1 MTVAP
6 RFWPVRVAQLDWLA
20 RLVQPA
26 RLAQLARCGSDR
38 GYATIAS
45 AGIIAAV
52 VALALV
58 VASAVSRTADT
69 HRAQVAADLAAVAG
83 ATALHTGQG
92 VGQGAGGGGG
102 GAGGGDACAVARETA
117 RLNGAELADCSIT
130 GADVTVAAVVGG
142 AEAAAKAGP
151 I

>member
-1 MTVAP
+1 MTTAARSRLVQ
-6 RFWPVRVAQLDWLA
+6 RA
-20 RLVQPA
+20 RLVQLG
-26 RLAQLARCGSDR
+26 RLARRTRCGSDR

-58 VASAVSRTADT
+58 VAALVGRVADT

-83 ATALHTGQG
+83 ATA
-92 VGQGAGGGGG
+92 VYAGF
-102 GAGGGDACAVARETA
+102 DACSTA
-117 RLNGAELADCSIT
+117 RQTAELNGAELGQCAIT
-130 GADVTVAAVVGG
+130 GVDVVVSATVGKSEAVS
-142 AEAAAKAGP
+142 KAGP

>member
-1 MTVAP
+1 MTTAA
-6 RFWPVRVAQLDWLA
+6 RSRLVRRA
-20 RLVQPA
+20 RLVQPGRLARLVRLA
-26 RLAQLARCGSDR
+26 RLARRTRCGSDR

-58 VASAVSRTADT
+58 VAALVGRVADT

-83 ATALHTGQG
+83 ATA
-92 VGQGAGGGGG
+92 VYAGS
-102 GAGGGDACAVARETA
+102 DACSTA
-117 RLNGAELADCSIT
+117 RQTAELNGAELVRCAIT
-130 GADVTVAAVVGG
+130 GADVVVSATVGKSEAV
-142 AEAAAKAGP
+142 AKAGP

>member
-1 MTVAP
+1 MTAAP

-58 VASAVSRTADT
+58 VAAAVSRTADT

-92 VGQGAGGGGG
+92 AGSGGGG

-142 AEAAAKAGP
+142 AEAEAKAGP

>member
-1 MTVAP
+1 MTYRVP
-6 RFWPVRVAQLDWLA
+6 RTRLTPATQLGD
-20 RLVQPA
+20 
-26 RLAQLARCGSDR
+26 DR

-58 VASAVSRTADT
+58 VAAAVSRTADT

-83 ATALHTGQG
+83 ATALHTGDG
-92 VGQGAGGGGG
+92 S
-102 GAGGGDACAVARETA
+102 GDACAVARETA
-117 RLNGAELADCSIT
+117 QLNGADLADCAIT
-130 GADVTVAAVVGG
+130 GADVTVAAEIGR
-142 AEAAAKAGP
+142 AEAVAKAGP

>member
-1 MTVAP
+1 MTAAP

-102 GAGGGDACAVARETA
+102 DACAVARETA

>member
-1 MTVAP
+1 MT
-6 RFWPVRVAQLDWLA
+6 FRVARTQLGD
-20 RLVQPA
+20 
-26 RLAQLARCGSDR
+26 DR

-58 VASAVSRTADT
+58 VAAAVSRTADT

-83 ATALHTGQG
+83 ATALH
-92 VGQGAGGGGG
+92 
-102 GAGGGDACAVARETA
+102 
-117 RLNGAELADCSIT
+117 LSLIH
-130 GADVTVAAVVGG
+130 
-142 AEAAAKAGP
+142 

>member
-1 MTVAP
+1 MTAAP
-6 RFWPVRVAQLDWLA
+6 RFWPVRRV
-20 RLVQPA
+20 RLGRPA
-26 RLAQLARCGSDR
+26 RLAQLAGCGSDR

-45 AGIIAAV
+45 ACIIAAV

-58 VASAVSRTADT
+58 VATAVSRTADT

-83 ATALHTGQG
+83 ATALHAGQG
-92 VGQGAGGGGG
+92 SGSGG
-102 GAGGGDACAVARETA
+102 GGGDACAVARETA

-130 GADVTVAAVVGG
+130 GTDVTVTAEVGG

>member
-1 MTVAP
+1 MTVAARSRQARP
-6 RFWPVRVAQLDWLA
+6 DRRTRPAWLVQLVQLA
-20 RLVQPA
+20 R
-26 RLAQLARCGSDR
+26 RTRCGSDR

-58 VASAVSRTADT
+58 VAAAVSRTADT

-83 ATALHTGQG
+83 ATALHTG
-92 VGQGAGGGGG
+92 
-102 GAGGGDACAVARETA
+102 GGDACAAARDTTI
-117 RLNGAELADCSIT
+117 LNGAELDRCTIS
-130 GADVTVAAVVGG
+130 GADVVVSATVGKSEAV
-142 AEAAAKAGP
+142 AKAGP